1 MKQLSVELLTMSGF
15 AHLFPLIHDPRL
27 APIVPLLNRSIVPS
41 LPLPANYF
49 LIFTGK
55 DGGAPN
61 KEPSQQASPS
71 VTTAMAAATTTTA
84 ASTTTA
90 ITYSGSP
97 SQNLPR
103 GETEVRRCL
112 IRVSSVKKGEVSSSH
127 NFDTMQ

>member
-49 LIFTGK
+49 LIVTGK

-61 KEPSQQASPS
+61 KERPSPQASPCMA
-71 VTTAMAAATTTTA
+71 VVAMAAATTTILALVAGLVA
-84 ASTTTA
+84 ALRMMHMSADRRSGTSESVA
-90 ITYSGSP
+90 NITKAD
-97 SQNLPR
+97 N
-103 GETEVRRCL
+103 
-112 IRVSSVKKGEVSSSH
+112 
-127 NFDTMQ
+127 NDTIKVA

>member
-1 MKQLSVELLTMSGF
+1 MLILSVDILSFLVSLVRSLSF
-15 AHLFPLIHDPRL
+15 ATRDPLPSFHC
-27 APIVPLLNRSIVPS
+27 SIVPS
-41 LPLPANYF
+41 LPLSLCPRI
-49 LIFTGK
+49 IFTGEN
-55 DGGAPN
+55 GGAPN

>member
-1 MKQLSVELLTMSGF
+1 MSGF

-41 LPLPANYF
+41 LPLPANFF
-49 LIFTGK
+49 LIVTGK

-61 KEPSQQASPS
+61 KERPSPQASPCMA
-71 VTTAMAAATTTTA
+71 VVAMAAATTTTA